1 MKMGKRV
8 LSAVLSVCLL
18 LGSVPAYATEA
29 KAEPEDNSEYI
40 EDSFMDN
47 EQNHAPQSAVS
58 SSSATSGQCGD
69 NVYWSFDEA
78 TGTLTI
84 SGTGEMWNF
93 SWTGSNAMPWVGLKD
108 SIMAVDIKDGVTSVG
123 SLAFYEFTSIASV
136 TIPGSVSIIR
146 DAAFR
151 GCSNLVDLEIAY
163 GVVEIEQEVFWWCTS
178 LETVVLP
185 DSVEK
190 IGYRVF
196 RNCSS
201 LASITVPGSVESMG
215 GDMFS
220 GCMIQ
225 SSGPVGGGYD
235 YEYGW
240 ASTIPHNAF
249 SGLSSLNK
257 VYVPESITTI
267 QSNAFDGCTGITSA
281 GPIGSGYDYE
291 FGWKTSIPD
300 NAFYLCEALSV
311 VELPETI
318 QSIGDKAFSGCSSLA
333 ELKLPDSVYEIGS
346 DAFSGCAFAYVDL
359 PENLTTIADGLFNNC
374 AQLTGINMPNITSIG
389 SHAFQN
395 CVNLSSILIPSTVTD
410 VGTMVFMGCDSLV
423 TAGPVGEGYDIEIAL
438 TNAIPENMFSYCDSL
453 ETIVIPAGI
462 TSIGRSSFY
471 SCDNLSSISIP
482 GSVVSIASGAFL
494 DCDNLKS
501 AGPTG
506 GNFNFEFGWVNEIPE
521 RAFAGC
527 ESLYSVDLPD
537 SLNAIGSSAFSGC
550 ISLQSINIPA
560 NVTSIGSG
568 AFYQCSALKTMIL
581 PEGITRIE
589 RNLLYECSSLSYIY
603 IPKNISYVGLSA
615 FYGCDSLI
623 SAGPAGTGK
632 SVEYGWTEEIPM
644 NAFADMSCLQDVNIA
659 DGIKLIGRGAFENC
673 SSLNSIEFP
682 ASIESID
689 WWAFDGSALTSA
701 KFHGNAPACNDV
713 DSLAPFPSTTTVYYI
728 AGTTGWTNGEDYN
741 EEAGTWK
748 GYKLAVWDPEAESL
762 KPEISDIPKDKYLIH
777 VVDSDGNGLLGAEV
791 VYDGRTQYTDING
804 NVLFDSLTI
813 GTPTIT
819 VSLAGYET
827 WTNENSSW
835 EKSESRYET
844 IVLYS
849 EAEGAYKLDEALYSS
864 SVDMS
869 YPCNLLIQTKTV
881 SKLNTGNLVGDFG
894 LGTFFI
900 SCRAIEEN
908 YVNVYQLWQG
918 EKMIA
923 ENSEGFFE
931 LNVDSFEKGGDCFIR
946 VIATDGT
953 EVDSGIN
960 LQIDENDINKN
971 SSIEISKGTISLKVD
986 DDVPFIGGQNVDI
999 NLPNE
1004 LPIDFEFTDTKVHIG
1019 FNLKKFDSSDTN
1031 KEKEDKWDSMKG
1043 TLEALAEARKIE
1055 LSGKD
1060 KEKLENLI
1068 KNNKSVQLPGTGSL
1082 TAYVLGYAE
1091 ADWGSSVAEGAL
1103 YLIVSYSTRTF
1114 DFNTVV
1120 AVVPVTVQVKASA
1133 SVTFGGDVSYNWA
1146 ENTFDSGINLDVTV
1160 GLNAFG
1166 GVGVGKL
1173 VGVGAYGDGK
1183 LLVESQLKGPNT
1195 GVENVDLTGELG
1207 LKAYVA
1213 WFTYERAFAHRTW
1226 HVYTQ
1231 NNTRAVSSM
1240 SANSM
1245 GIYLASNYAVEALD
1259 YLANESDWMGYPVS
1273 TFALGASTAFN
1284 TLLAGTYRNAQP
1296 AMISNGEQLYAAF
1309 LKADSNTNKISVAIS
1324 VFNGSGW
1331 SEPII
1336 SDINGILDDG
1346 PQLLSADGSVWL
1358 TYASTGASADSSSM
1372 VSYATNQTIVIGSVD
1387 SNGNF
1392 DEFSR
1397 YTPSASTY
1405 SHMQT
1410 LAVVNGAPT
1419 LFWVESAIEDAD
1431 DIFTSTSNTV
1441 KYAVYSNGSWGNAQ
1455 TLSTINHPI
1464 RQLTAGG
1471 GSVACN
1477 IDTDDN
1483 LNTTDDLQLTVYA
1496 ISGSSSV
1503 IANGV
1508 TGNVTYGV
1516 LPGTSVEGFIW
1527 NGDGTLYCDSSSIAA
1542 PGITNEYSIVGDSIY
1557 YSSTDEGGT
1566 VLTLLKYDGANWS
1579 EPISLISSADESRYF
1594 ENLSAAE
1601 LNGKDYIFGMNTAVD
1616 ISADS
1621 VTPDKNL
1628 VWASVDPVSD
1638 LRIDGV
1644 EYDTDVVTPGEN
1656 VPVTLTVVNGGDH
1669 AVSELQVTVDGVAQ
1683 DIETMDLGVGESADI
1698 TINIPCPNV
1707 ETAYN
1712 INVTATNESLADD
1725 FTPDDNSY
1733 QIVLGLANLVAN
1745 LTYEQIGTSRTLV
1758 AAVTNEGINP
1768 ASGTVTFYDANGAA
1782 HGETAFSDLE
1792 SGGVVVVRLPLAD
1805 SFAGKYDGGDVSVT
1819 ATSEQSE
1826 LYEFDNRATA
1836 HLYESTGTDITSV
1849 ESSGSYVEAQVT
1861 YYGEQTGVTAY
1872 CAFYDAQGRML
1883 STEQQAL
1890 IAGTQSLRFSRVT
1903 NAATAKVFI
1912 LDMTHNPLCQAK
1924 EVTL

>member
-1 MKMGKRV
+1 MKSIKRFFSLFLV
-8 LSAVLSVCLL
+8 ICILVGIVPTYADTTAV
-18 LGSVPAYATEA
+18 
-29 KAEPEDNSEYI
+29 D
-40 EDSFMDN
+40 DSFSGEQSDIEEPVTNIVADN
-47 EQNHAPQSAVS
+47 PAPVSYSAS
-58 SSSATSGQCGD
+58 SSAATSGQCGD

-225 SSGPVGGGYD
+225 SAGPVGGGYD

-506 GNFNFEFGWVNEIPE
+506 GNFNFEFGWVNEIPDY
-521 RAFAGC
+521 AFAKCASLTSITLPESVTSIGNSAFSGC
-527 ESLYSVDLPD
+527 TSLISVRVPKQVIRIGNNAFYQCSSLTSITLPESITSI
-537 SLNAIGSSAFSGC
+537 ASSAFSGC
-550 ISLQSINIPA
+550 TSLISVRIPKQVMSIDNR
-560 NVTSIGSG
+560 T
-568 AFYQCSALKTMIL
+568 FYQCSSLKEVIL
-581 PEGITRIE
+581 
-589 RNLLYECSSLSYIY
+589 S
-603 IPKNISYVGLSA
+603 
-615 FYGCDSLI
+615 
-623 SAGPAGTGK
+623 
-632 SVEYGWTEEIPM
+632 
-644 NAFADMSCLQDVNIA
+644 
-659 DGIKLIGRGAFENC
+659 DGIKSIGVSAFEDC

-682 ASIESID
+682 ASIESISLD
-689 WWAFDGSALTSA
+689 AFEGTALMSA

-713 DSLAPFPSTTTVYYI
+713 DSLASFPPMTTVYYI
-728 AGTTGWTNGEDYN
+728 SGTTGWTDGEDYD

-748 GYKLAVWDPEAESL
+748 GYKLAIWDPKAESL
-762 KPEISDIPKDKYLIH
+762 KPEIADIPKDKYLIH
-777 VVDSDGNGLLGAEV
+777 VVDSDGNALLGAEV
-791 VYDGRTQYTDING
+791 VYDSRTQYTDING
-804 NVLFDSLTI
+804 DALFDSLTI

-827 WTNENSSW
+827 WTNENSNW

-953 EVDSGIN
+953 EVDTDIN

-971 SSIEISKGTISLKVD
+971 SSIEISKGTISFKVD

-1273 TFALGASTAFN
+1273 IFALGASTAFN

-1336 SDINGILDDG
+1336 SDIYGTLVDG

-1358 TYASTGASADSSSM
+1358 TYASTDASADSSSM
-1372 VSYATNQTIVIGSVD
+1372 VSYATNQTIVIGSLD
-1387 SNGNF
+1387 SDGNF
-1392 DEFSR
+1392 VESNK
-1397 YTPSASTY
+1397 YTPSGNTY
-1405 SHMQT
+1405 AHMQT

-1441 KYAVYSNGSWGNAQ
+1441 KYAVYSNESWGNAQ

-1464 RQLTAGG
+1464 SQLAAGG

-1496 ISGSSSV
+1496 ISGSSV

-1516 LPGTSVEGFIW
+1516 LPGTCAEGFIW
-1527 NGDGTLYCDSSSIAA
+1527 NGDGALYCGSSSIAA

-1698 TINIPCPNV
+1698 AINIPCPST
-1707 ETAYN
+1707 ETTYN
-1712 INVTATNESLADD
+1712 INVTAASEPITDD
-1725 FTPDDNSY
+1725 FNPDDNSY
-1733 QIVLGLANLVAN
+1733 PLVLGLANLVAH

-1768 ASGTVTFYDANGAA
+1768 TSGTVTFYDANGAA
-1782 HGETAFSDLE
+1782 HGETTFSDLE

>member
-1 MKMGKRV
+1 MKSIKRV
-8 LSAVLSVCLL
+8 FSLFLVVCILAGIVPTYADTTAGDEVFSGEQSDIEEPVTNIVADNPAPVNYSA
-18 LGSVPAYATEA
+18 
-29 KAEPEDNSEYI
+29 
-40 EDSFMDN
+40 
-47 EQNHAPQSAVS
+47 S
-58 SSSATSGQCGD
+58 SSTATSGQCGD

-84 SGTGEMWNF
+84 SGTGEMNHF
-93 SWTGSNAMPWVGLKD
+93 SSSSRVPWYHIKGNITKIIVEEGVTTISDYAFSSCSNATEISLP
-108 SIMAVDIKDGVTSVG
+108 DGII
-123 SLAFYEFTSIASV
+123 SLGYRAFYECGISSIVIPSGILNFGGSVFARCSSLTNVKIPDGTTYIAEDMFSNCTNLVSIEIPDSVTSFEDGAFTRCIRLANINIPNRVTQIGDSAFFNCSSLTDIVLPENVVSIGSRAFGDCTKLTNINMPSGISTVESEMFIGCTNLETIELPTGLTSIGESAFKGCSSLTSV
-136 TIPGSVSIIR
+136 TIPS
-146 DAAFR
+146 
-151 GCSNLVDLEIAY
+151 
-163 GVVEIEQEVFWWCTS
+163 GVTR
-178 LETVVLP
+178 
-185 DSVEK
+185 
-190 IGYRVF
+190 IG
-196 RNCSS
+196 
-201 LASITVPGSVESMG
+201 
-215 GDMFS
+215 
-220 GCMIQ
+220 
-225 SSGPVGGGYD
+225 D
-235 YEYGW
+235 Y
-240 ASTIPHNAF
+240 AF
-249 SGLSSLNK
+249 SN
-257 VYVPESITTI
+257 
-267 QSNAFDGCTGITSA
+267 CTGITS
-281 GPIGSGYDYE
+281 IN
-291 FGWKTSIPD
+291 IPSD
-300 NAFYLCEALSV
+300 VTNIANGL
-311 VELPETI
+311 
-318 QSIGDKAFSGCSSLA
+318 FSGCSRLR
-333 ELKLPDSVYEIGS
+333 SVG
-346 DAFSGCAFAYVDL
+346 
-359 PENLTTIADGLFNNC
+359 
-374 AQLTGINMPNITSIG
+374 MPTRITSIG
-389 SHAFQN
+389 NSAFSN
-395 CVNLSSILIPSTVTD
+395 CSRLSSITIPDGVTYIGSNAFHLCVDLIN
-410 VGTMVFMGCDSLV
+410 
-423 TAGPVGEGYDIEIAL
+423 IEI
-438 TNAIPENMFSYCDSL
+438 PDSVL
-453 ETIVIPAGI
+453 
-462 TSIGRSSFY
+462 SIG
-471 SCDNLSSISIP
+471 
-482 GSVVSIASGAFL
+482 A
-494 DCDNLKS
+494 
-501 AGPTG
+501 
-506 GNFNFEFGWVNEIPE
+506 
-521 RAFAGC
+521 
-527 ESLYSVDLPD
+527 
-537 SLNAIGSSAFSGC
+537 SAFSNC
-550 ISLQSINIPA
+550 TDLTNVELPSKILEIPNGLFCYCRKLR
-560 NVTSIGSG
+560 NVIIPSGVADIGEH
-568 AFYQCSALKTMIL
+568 AFYDCRAL
-581 PEGITRIE
+581 
-589 RNLLYECSSLSYIY
+589 
-603 IPKNISYVGLSA
+603 
-615 FYGCDSLI
+615 
-623 SAGPAGTGK
+623 
-632 SVEYGWTEEIPM
+632 
-644 NAFADMSCLQDVNIA
+644 
-659 DGIKLIGRGAFENC
+659 
-673 SSLNSIEFP
+673 
-682 ASIESID
+682 ESIYFLGTYEQWNAISID
-689 WWAFDGSALTSA
+689 DTSQYLSEA
-701 KFHGNAPACNDV
+701 KIICVGTDSDV
-713 DSLAPFPSTTTVYYI
+713 
-728 AGTTGWTNGEDYN
+728 TNTNVPWGQ
-741 EEAGTWK
+741 
-748 GYKLAVWDPEAESL
+748 
-762 KPEISDIPKDKYLIH
+762 YLIH
-777 VVDSDGNGLLGAEV
+777 VVDSDGNALLGAEV
-791 VYDGRTQYTDING
+791 AYDSRTQYTDING
-804 NVLFDSLTI
+804 DALFDSLTI
-813 GTPTIT
+813 STPTIT
-819 VSLAGYET
+819 VNLAGYEM
-827 WTNENSSW
+827 WTNANSNW

-864 SVDMS
+864 SEDMS
-869 YPCNLLIQTKTV
+869 RPCNLLTKTKTV

-908 YVNVYQLWQG
+908 YVNVYQLWQD
-918 EKMIA
+918 ENMIA
-923 ENSEGFFE
+923 ENSVGFFE

-946 VIATDGT
+946 VIAADGT
-953 EVDSGIN
+953 EVDTAIN
-960 LQIDENDINKN
+960 LQIDENEINKN
-971 SSIEISKGTISLKVD
+971 SSIEISKGTLSFKVG
-986 DDVPFIGGQNVDI
+986 DDVPFIGGQDVDI
-999 NLPNE
+999 KLPDE
-1004 LPIDFEFTDTKVHIG
+1004 LPIDFEFTDTKIHIG

-1031 KEKEDKWDSMKG
+1031 EKKEDKWDSMKG
-1043 TLEALAEARKIE
+1043 TLEALAEVGKQE
-1055 LSGKD
+1055 LSRKD
-1060 KEKLENLI
+1060 REKLESLI
-1068 KNNKSVQLPGTGSL
+1068 QNNKSIQLPGTGSL

-1091 ADWGSSVAEGAL
+1091 ADWGSNVAEGAL
-1103 YLIVSYSTRTF
+1103 YLIVSYSTRTYG
-1114 DFNTVV
+1114 FNTVV

-1336 SDINGILDDG
+1336 SDIYGTLDDG

-1358 TYASTGASADSSSM
+1358 TYASTDASADSSSM
-1372 VSYATNQTIVIGSVD
+1372 VSYATNQTIVIGSLD
-1387 SNGNF
+1387 SDGNF
-1392 DEFSR
+1392 VESNK
-1397 YTPSASTY
+1397 YTPSGNTY
-1405 SHMQT
+1405 AHMQT

-1441 KYAVYSNGSWGNAQ
+1441 KYAVYSNESWGNAQ

-1464 RQLTAGG
+1464 SQLTAGG

-1516 LPGTSVEGFIW
+1516 LPGTCAEGFIW
-1527 NGDGTLYCDSSSIAA
+1527 NGDGALYCGSSSIAA

-1698 TINIPCPNV
+1698 AINIPCPST
-1707 ETAYN
+1707 ETTYN
-1712 INVTATNESLADD
+1712 INVTAASEPITDD
-1725 FTPDDNSY
+1725 FNPDDNSY
-1733 QIVLGLANLVAN
+1733 PLVLGLANLVAH

-1768 ASGTVTFYDANGAA
+1768 TSGTVTFYDANGAA
-1782 HGETAFSDLE
+1782 HGETTFSDLE

-1872 CAFYDAQGRML
+1872 CAFYDVQGRML

>member
-8 LSAVLSVCLL
+8 LSAVLSVCLI
-18 LGSVPAYATEA
+18 LGCVPVYATEA
-29 KAEPEDNSEYI
+29 KAEPEDNYEYI
-40 EDSFMDN
+40 DDSFIDN
-47 EQNHAPQSAVS
+47 EQNHVPQSAVS

-69 NVYWSFDEA
+69 NVYWSFDESS
-78 TGTLTI
+78 GTLTI
-84 SGTGEMWNF
+84 SGTGDMWAHF
-93 SWTGSNAMPWVGLKD
+93 SGDDPPTWYALREYINNVE
-108 SIMAVDIKDGVTSVG
+108 IKSGVTSIVAY
-123 SLAFYEFTSIASV
+123 AFEEYENLTSI
-136 TIPGSVSIIR
+136 TIP
-146 DAAFR
+146 
-151 GCSNLVDLEIAY
+151 
-163 GVVEIEQEVFWWCTS
+163 
-178 LETVVLP
+178 ETV
-185 DSVEK
+185 EE
-190 IGYRVF
+190 IGWRMI
-196 RNCSS
+196 
-201 LASITVPGSVESMG
+201 A
-215 GDMFS
+215 
-220 GCMIQ
+220 GC
-225 SSGPVGGGYD
+225 
-235 YEYGW
+235 E
-240 ASTIPHNAF
+240 
-249 SGLSSLNK
+249 GLK
-257 VYVPESITTI
+257 T
-267 QSNAFDGCTGITSA
+267 AD
-281 GPIGSGYDYE
+281 PIGGGYDYE
-291 FGWKTSIPD
+291 FGWTTQIPD
-300 NAFYLCEALSV
+300 YAFGHCEGLVSVNLPEGISRIGKQAFQQCNNLSSINIPSTVVEIGSFTFENCESLKTAGPIEGNYNIKLALKDTIPSYTFDSARYLESV
-311 VELPETI
+311 VIPEGITTI
-318 QSIGDKAFSGCSSLA
+318 KASAFRSCSSLA
-333 ELKLPDSVYEIGS
+333 HVI
-346 DAFSGCAFAYVDL
+346 
-359 PENLTTIADGLFNNC
+359 
-374 AQLTGINMPNITSIG
+374 
-389 SHAFQN
+389 
-395 CVNLSSILIPSTVTD
+395 IPSSVNN
-410 VGTMVFMGCDSLV
+410 VENHVFNGCDQLV
-423 TAGPVGEGYDIEIAL
+423 
-438 TNAIPENMFSYCDSL
+438 
-453 ETIVIPAGI
+453 
-462 TSIGRSSFY
+462 
-471 SCDNLSSISIP
+471 
-482 GSVVSIASGAFL
+482 
-494 DCDNLKS
+494 S

-506 GNFNFEFGWVNEIPE
+506 RGYNIEFDWIHQIPNNAFFGHDSLESVALPDGMEAIGESAFYYCSNLKNVIIPDSVNRIGVSAFAECEELSEIDLPSNIAE
-521 RAFAGC
+521 IEARTFSDCMSLRSIVIPGTVLTIEDNAFSGCTNLMTVKIHEGVTSVKSRAFKDCTNLISIQIPKSLTQIHYTAFDGCISLKTAGPAGEGYNFGFSWVSETPNRSNSPFYDNTNILSVTIPSNIQTIQSGAFYGC
-527 ESLYSVDLPD
+527 SNLANILLADGVES
-537 SLNAIGSSAFSGC
+537 IGSSAFSGC
-550 ISLQSINIPA
+550 
-560 NVTSIGSG
+560 
-568 AFYQCSALKTMIL
+568 
-581 PEGITRIE
+581 
-589 RNLLYECSSLSYIY
+589 SSLIEVVFPRSITDIDYMAFSNCNNLQAV
-603 IPKNISYVGLSA
+603 K
-615 FYGCDSLI
+615 FYGDAPRCTKAD
-623 SAGPAGTGK
+623 
-632 SVEYGWTEEIPM
+632 
-644 NAFADMSCLQDVNIA
+644 FATRS
-659 DGIKLIGRGAFENC
+659 
-673 SSLNSIEFP
+673 FP
-682 ASIESID
+682 E
-689 WWAFDGSALTSA
+689 
-701 KFHGNAPACNDV
+701 
-713 DSLAPFPSTTTVYYI
+713 TTIVYYVE
-728 AGTTGWTNGEDYN
+728 GTTGWTDSNNYDPATN
-741 EEAGTWK
+741 TWN
-748 GYKLAVWDPEAESL
+748 GYKLETWDPSEETVNNDRITSSSV
-762 KPEISDIPKDKYLIH
+762 PNGKYLVH
-777 VVDSDGNGLLGAEV
+777 VVDSSGKPLPGAEV

-827 WTNENSSW
+827 WTNENSNW

-923 ENSEGFFE
+923 ENSVGFFE

-953 EVDSGIN
+953 EVDTDIN

-971 SSIEISKGTISLKVD
+971 SSIEISKGTISFKVD

-1146 ENTFDSGINLDVTV
+1146 ENTFDAGVNLDVTV

-1183 LLVESQLKGPNT
+1183 LLIESQLKGSNT

-1240 SANSM
+1240 SANST
-1245 GIYLASNYAVEALD
+1245 GIYSASNYAVEALD
-1259 YLANESDWMGYPVS
+1259 YLVNESGWMGYPIS
-1273 TFALGASTAFN
+1273 TFAPGASTSFN

-1296 AMISNGEQLYAAF
+1296 VMISDGEHPYAAF

-1324 VFNGSGW
+1324 VCNGSGW

-1346 PQLLSADGSVWL
+1346 PQLMSTDGSVWL
-1358 TYASTGASADSSSM
+1358 TYASTDASADSSSM
-1372 VSYATNQTIVIGSVD
+1372 VSYATNQIIVIGGVD

-1392 DEFSR
+1392 VESSR
-1397 YTPSASTY
+1397 YTPSANSY
-1405 SHMQT
+1405 AHMQT
-1410 LAVVNGAPT
+1410 LAVVNGVPT
-1419 LFWVESAIEDAD
+1419 LFWVESVINDED
-1431 DIFTSTSNTV
+1431 DIFSSTSNTV
-1441 KYAVYSNGSWGNAQ
+1441 KYAVYSNGSWGSAQ

-1471 GSVACN
+1471 SGVVCN

-1483 LNTTDDLQLTVYA
+1483 LNTTDDLQLTAYS

-1516 LPGTSVEGFIW
+1516 LPGTSAEGFIW
-1527 NGDGTLYCDSSSIAA
+1527 NGDGALYCGSSSISA

-1557 YSSTDEGGT
+1557 YSSNEEGGT

-1579 EPISLISSADESRYF
+1579 EPISLISSADESRYL

-1628 VWASVDPVSD
+1628 VWASVNPVSD
-1638 LRIDGV
+1638 LKIDGV
-1644 EYDTDVVTPGEN
+1644 EYDTDVLTPGED

-1669 AVSELQVTVDGVAQ
+1669 AVSGLQVTVDGVTQ
-1683 DIETMDLGVGESADI
+1683 DIGTMDLGVGESADI
-1698 TINIPCPNV
+1698 AINIPCPST
-1707 ETAYN
+1707 ETTYN
-1712 INVTATNESLADD
+1712 INVAAAGEPIADD
-1725 FTPDDNSY
+1725 FNPDDNSH
-1733 QIVLGLANLVAN
+1733 QLVLGLANLVAN

-1758 AAVTNEGINP
+1758 AAVTNEGINLT
-1768 ASGTVTFYDANGAA
+1768 SGTVTFYDANGAA
-1782 HGETAFSDLE
+1782 HGETTFSDLE

-1819 ATSEQSE
+1819 VTSEQSE

-1836 HLYESTGTDITSV
+1836 HIYESTGTSITSV
-1849 ESSGSYVEAQVT
+1849 EASGSYVEAQVT
-1861 YYGEQTGVTAY
+1861 YYGEQTDVTAY
-1872 CAFYDAQGRML
+1872 CAFYDAQGRVL
-1883 STEQQAL
+1883 STEQQN
-1890 IAGTQSLRFSRVT
+1890 IGVGTQSIRFSNVT
-1903 NAATAKVFI
+1903 DANTAKVFV
-1912 LDMTHNPLCQAK
+1912 LDAAHSPLCQAK